1 MNKKTSLLLIFII
14 ILLSVLY
21 YFMQL
26 DVIGPGEPELAFKKV
41 TVAGDISLPPY
52 EFVDQ
57 DGEYSG
63 FNVDVMRAIALELGF
78 EVTIVPMNW
87 EDAQVAL
94 QNGEV
99 DAIQG
104 MRRLEVREWLYDF
117 TEPYFE
123 NNYAIFSQNGS
134 GINSTNDLHGKTIT
148 SIQGDASNQILVNL
162 KGITV
167 KNVSDVKSAIELV
180 VNGEADAA
188 IGNPIVGIY
197 YINRLGIND
206 QIDISSTDLSSAA
219 YGMAVNKGN
228 IALQRQLDLG
238 LDRIKKNGAFDKIYE
253 KWFGRPLNYQ
263 QEALI
268 NTLRFLWV
276 GLIGIV
282 AFSLALFIWNNALK
296 KQVYKRTQEL
306 YGESQFNHALLQS
319 MSNGILYLKGD
330 TASRY
335 LNAEGER
342 LYQIMSTYGISTD
355 ELETLIL
362 SSDEDVF
369 HDKEFKGPMGILNLE
384 WRHKSVQLPDQKEF
398 GHIIA
403 FSDKTE
409 KRYFEDAFLSQDR
422 LRNIGLLMAEIAH
435 EIRNPLTTIKN
446 YAQLIPEKANNPKFL
461 EAFSDDVPMEIDR
474 LNDII
479 SDVLD
484 YTKPGVTFTDCADV
498 EAVIRETLKMMQM
511 RFDKRSIEATLEI
524 KSLETLMNEKIIVND
539 ETSMNEDHFDEYG
552 EGAIKARVSNK
563 HLKQVLL
570 NIYLN
575 AMEAI
580 ESAEAQSGAIHTKVE
595 LMPDQGVK
603 IHISDTGKGMDQ
615 EEVQRLFEPF
625 YSRKRDGTGLGIFIC
640 DRLLKL
646 YGGSIYFESTPGK
659 GTVCAIRLQGG
670 GLV

>member
-1 MNKKTSLLLIFII
+1 MNKKTSLLLVVII
-14 ILLSVLY
+14 IILSVLY

-26 DVIGPGEPELAFKKV
+26 DVIGPVEPDLAYKKV
-41 TVAGDISLPPY
+41 IVAGDISLPPY
-52 EFVDQ
+52 EFVDE
-57 DGEYSG
+57 DGEYTG
-63 FNVDVMRAIALELGF
+63 FNVDVMRAIALEMGF

-87 EDAQVAL
+87 EDAQTAL

-123 NNYAIFSQNGS
+123 NNYAIFSVKGS
-134 GINSTNDLHGKTIT
+134 GIDSISDLHGKNVT
-148 SIQGDASNQILVNL
+148 SIQGDASNQILVSL

-167 KNVSDVKSAIELV
+167 KNVPDVKSAIELV
-180 VNGEADAA
+180 VSGEADAA

-197 YINRLGIND
+197 HINKLGIND

-219 YGMAVNKGN
+219 YGMAVKKGN
-228 IALQRQLDLG
+228 ASLLRQLDQG
-238 LDRIKKNGAFDKIYE
+238 LDRIKKNGTFDTVYE

-263 QEALI
+263 QEAIL
-268 NTLRFLWV
+268 NTLRFLWI
-276 GLIGIV
+276 GLIGV
-282 AFSLALFIWNNALK
+282 LAFSLALFFWNNALK
-296 KQVYKRTQEL
+296 KQVQIRTKEL

-319 MSNGILYLKGD
+319 MTNGILYLKAD

-342 LYQIMSTYGISTD
+342 LYQVMATYGISTD
-355 ELETLIL
+355 DLEALIL

-369 HDKEFKGPMGILNLE
+369 HEREFKGPMGILNLE

-398 GHIIA
+398 GHIIV

-446 YAQLIPEKANNPKFL
+446 YAQLIPEKVNSPKFL
-461 EAFSDDVPMEIDR
+461 EAFSSDVPMEIDR

-484 YTKPGVTFTDCADV
+484 YTKPGVAFMDCVDV
-498 EAVIRETLKMMQM
+498 AAVIQETLKMMEM
-511 RFDKRSIEATLEI
+511 RFDKRSIGTTLEFCGM
-524 KSLETLMNEKIIVND
+524 KAENEEEIAENDTSQVN
-539 ETSMNEDHFDEYG
+539 
-552 EGAIKARVSNK
+552 EGYIEWCEVKNIRARISSK

-570 NIYLN
+570 NVYLN

-580 ESAEAQSGAIHTKVE
+580 EAIELADGVVRTSVE
-595 LMPDQGVK
+595 MNSDQGVE
-603 IHISDTGKGMDQ
+603 IHISDNGKGMDQ
-615 EEVQRLFEPF
+615 DEVQRLFEPF

-646 YGGSIYFESTPGK
+646 YGGSINFKSKPGQ
-659 GTVCAIRLQGG
+659 GTVCTIRLQKGAS
-670 GLV
+670 L

>member
-1 MNKKTSLLLIFII
+1 MNKKTSLFLVVII
-14 ILLSVLY
+14 VILSVLY
-21 YFMQL
+21 YFLQL
-26 DVIGPGEPELAFKKV
+26 DVIGPVEPDLAYKKI
-41 TVAGDISLPPY
+41 TIAGDISLPPY
-52 EFVDQ
+52 EFMDQ
-57 DGEYSG
+57 NGDYTG
-63 FNVDVMRAIALELGF
+63 FNVDVIRAIALEMGF

-87 EDAQVAL
+87 DEAQVAL

-123 NNYAIFSQNGS
+123 NNYAIFSIKDS
-134 GINSTNDLHGKTIT
+134 GIDSVSDLHGKTIT

-162 KGITV
+162 KEISV
-167 KNVSDVKSAIELV
+167 KNVPDVKSAIELLV
-180 VNGEADAA
+180 SGEADAV

-197 YINRLGIND
+197 YINKMGIND

-219 YGMAVNKGN
+219 YGMAVKKGN
-228 IALQRQLDLG
+228 SALQRQLDQG
-238 LDRIKKNGAFDKIYE
+238 LDRIKKNGTFDTIYE

-263 QEALI
+263 QEALL

-276 GLIGIV
+276 GLIGV
-282 AFSLALFIWNNALK
+282 LAFSLALFIWNNALK
-296 KQVYKRTQEL
+296 KQVQIRTKEL
-306 YGESQFNHALLQS
+306 YGESQFNHVLLQS
-319 MSNGILYLKGD
+319 MTNGILYLKAD

-342 LYQIMSTYGISTD
+342 LYQGMPAYGISTD
-355 ELETLIL
+355 DLEALML

-369 HDKEFKGPMGILNLE
+369 HEREFKGPSGILNLE

-398 GHIIA
+398 GHIIV

-446 YAQLIPEKANNPKFL
+446 YAQLIPEKVNNPKFL
-461 EAFSDDVPMEIDR
+461 EAFSSDVPMEIDR

-484 YTKPGVTFTDCADV
+484 YTKPGVAFTDCVDV
-498 EAVIRETLKMMQM
+498 ESVIRETLKMMQM
-511 RFDKRSIEATLEI
+511 RFDKRSIDAPLKFE
-524 KSLETLMNEKIIVND
+524 KMETQAKVQIVENEVP
-539 ETSMNEDHFDEYG
+539 SDHERCFGQVGDA
-552 EGAIKARVSNK
+552 AIQARISSK

-570 NIYLN
+570 NVYLN

-580 ESAEAQSGAIHTKVE
+580 EAREVENGVIHTTVE
-595 LMPDQGVK
+595 MKADQGVE
-603 IHISDTGKGMDQ
+603 IHISDNGKGMDQ
-615 EEVQRLFEPF
+615 NEVQKLFEPF

-646 YGGSIYFESTPGK
+646 YGASIGFESTPGY
-659 GTVCAIRLQGG
+659 GTVCTIRLQRGASI
-670 GLV
+670 

>member
-1 MNKKTSLLLIFII
+1 MNKKTSLFLVVII
-14 ILLSVLY
+14 VILSVLY
-21 YFMQL
+21 YFLQL
-26 DVIGPGEPELAFKKV
+26 DVIGPVEPALAYKKV

-52 EFVDQ
+52 EFMDE
-57 DGEYSG
+57 DGEYTG
-63 FNVDVMRAIALELGF
+63 FNVDVMRAVALEMGF

-87 EDAQVAL
+87 EEAQTAL

-123 NNYAIFSQNGS
+123 NNYAIFSSKAS
-134 GINSTNDLHGKTIT
+134 GIDSITDLHGKNVT

-162 KGITV
+162 KGITI
-167 KNVSDVKSAIELV
+167 KNVPDVKSAIELV
-180 VNGEADAA
+180 VSGEADAA

-197 YINRLGIND
+197 HINKLGIND

-219 YGMAVNKGN
+219 YGMAVKKGN
-228 IALQRQLDLG
+228 VTLQRQLDQG
-238 LDRIKKNGAFDKIYE
+238 LDRIKKNGTFDTIYE

-263 QEALI
+263 QEALL
-268 NTLRFLWV
+268 NTLRFLWI
-276 GLIGIV
+276 GLIGV
-282 AFSLALFIWNNALK
+282 LAFSLALFVWNNALK
-296 KQVYKRTQEL
+296 KQVQIRTKEL

-319 MSNGILYLKGD
+319 MTNGILYLKAD

-342 LYQIMSTYGISTD
+342 LYQVMPAYGISTND
-355 ELETLIL
+355 LEALIL
-362 SSDEDVF
+362 NSDEDVF
-369 HDKEFKGPMGILNLE
+369 HEREFKGPMGILNLE

-398 GHIIA
+398 GHIIV
-403 FSDKTE
+403 FTDKTE

-446 YAQLIPEKANNPKFL
+446 YAQLIPEKVNSPKFL
-461 EAFSDDVPMEIDR
+461 EAFSSDVPMEIDR
-474 LNDII
+474 LNGII

-484 YTKPGVTFTDCADV
+484 YTKPGVAFTDCVDV
-498 EAVIRETLKMMQM
+498 APVIEETLKMMQM
-511 RFDKRSIEATLEI
+511 RFDKRSIDATLEFCGMD
-524 KSLETLMNEKIIVND
+524 LMGGAQMVDYDTCPANETYDDQREVA
-539 ETSMNEDHFDEYG
+539 
-552 EGAIKARVSNK
+552 AIHARISSK

-570 NIYLN
+570 NVYLN

-580 ESAEAQSGAIHTKVE
+580 EAFELPNGVIGTKVE
-595 LMPDQGVK
+595 MKPDQGVE
-603 IHISDTGKGMDQ
+603 IHISDNGKGMDQ
-615 EEVQRLFEPF
+615 DEVQRMFEPF

-646 YGGSIYFESTPGK
+646 YGGSIVFESTPGK
-659 GTVCAIRLQGG
+659 GTVCTIRLQRGASI
-670 GLV
+670 